1 MSDSKLL
8 IGIDIGGTKCA
19 VVWGDSSGKIIDKM
33 RFDTRT
39 NERGPDAIISEI
51 DQCIKTLTDRYG
63 TENLSGIG
71 ISCGG
76 PLDSRSGRI
85 LSPPNLPGWDDI
97 PIVDILQKKWNVPV
111 ALQNDANACALAEW
125 KYGAGRGTRNMI
137 FLTFGTGM
145 GAGLI
150 LDERLYSGTNDLAGE
165 VGHIR
170 LASDGPVGFGKAGS
184 FEGFCSGGGIARAAI
199 AEIRKARESG
209 RMSMLMS
216 PSTSLDHDL
225 TAKDVFEA
233 CEAGDDLATEI
244 VNTVGRR
251 LGEGLSIL
259 IDILNPE
266 RIVIGSIFA
275 RSRHLLLPAM
285 ESALQKEAIP
295 SSKAVCQIVAAELGE
310 SLGDVAA
317 LSVISDRGSGI
328 GDQGSV
334 IGDPMP

>member
-1 MSDSKLL
+1 MKSLEMTVHKRL

-19 VVWGDSSGKIIDKM
+19 VVWGDSDGNILDKI

-39 NERGPDAIISEI
+39 SERGPNEI
-51 DQCIKTLTDRYG
+51 LAEINQCIQALIDRHG
-63 TENLSGIG
+63 KENLSGIG

-76 PLDSRSGRI
+76 PLDSRTGRI
-85 LSPPNLPGWDDI
+85 LGPPNLPGWDDV
-97 PIVDILQKKWNVPV
+97 PIVYDLNKKWNVLV

-125 KYGAGRGTRNMI
+125 KFGAGRGTKNMI

-150 LDERLYSGTNDLAGE
+150 LDGCLYSGTNDLAGE

-170 LASDGPVGFGKAGS
+170 LATDGPVGFGKAGS
-184 FEGFCSGGGIARAAI
+184 FEGFCSGGGIARTAT
-199 AEIRKARESG
+199 AEVRKARESG
-209 RMSMLMS
+209 RMSMLIG
-216 PSTSLDHDL
+216 PSATQDHEI
-225 TAKDVFEA
+225 TAKDVFGA

-244 VNTVGRR
+244 VNTVGKR

-266 RIVIGSIFA
+266 CIVIGSIFA
-275 RSRHLLLPAM
+275 RSGHLLVPAM
-285 ESALQKEAIP
+285 EDALHREAIP
-295 SSKAVCQIVAAELGE
+295 SALSVCRIVPAELGE

-317 LSVISDRGSGI
+317 LSVISDQRSG
-328 GDQGSV
+328 